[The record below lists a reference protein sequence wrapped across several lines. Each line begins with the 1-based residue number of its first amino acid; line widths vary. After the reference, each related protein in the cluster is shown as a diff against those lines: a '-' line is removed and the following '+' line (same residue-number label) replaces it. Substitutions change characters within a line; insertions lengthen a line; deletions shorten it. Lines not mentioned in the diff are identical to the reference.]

1 MGAWMCPALCAEI
14 LLPTPQCSIWGQQ
27 QILVMCAAPTQHL
40 WLTFPRRE
48 MQTTLLGHDQ
58 GRAWTF
64 LWMLAALIQAV
75 CKWDGP
81 VASRT
86 WHMEGLLGLQ

>member
-1 MGAWMCPALCAEI
+1 
-14 LLPTPQCSIWGQQ
+14 
-27 QILVMCAAPTQHL
+27 
-40 WLTFPRRE
+40 
-48 MQTTLLGHDQ
+48 MQTTLLGCDQ

-86 WHMEGLLGLQ
+86 WHMEGLLGLQQENKDEDLCPQGSGSEAALEVCCRAEKAGWHCS

>member
-1 MGAWMCPALCAEI
+1 
-14 LLPTPQCSIWGQQ
+14 
-27 QILVMCAAPTQHL
+27 
-40 WLTFPRRE
+40 